1 MKRII
6 LLLLSVML
14 IAGCFAGCEEKEP
27 TPPALTP
34 QPEISDSGETVTYKV
49 SGALSSNMVLQQ
61 NQYIHIWGTSPDT
74 GAYLYGEFMGETRY
88 AQVDDQGKWELMFS
102 AHAYT
107 TEAQT
112 MKIYPKNGQVTEFTD
127 ILIGDVWVV
136 SGQSNAELHMD
147 VTLSYNPEFAEEIS
161 EKDNIRIYYQGL
173 EDVYANM
180 DKCAVPQEDV
190 LNEDYCWEK
199 ASYDV
204 VMKTSAIGYYFAKE
218 VSKHTDIPLGIVMM
232 AAGGYPLKQFMP
244 AELIVQVGLPYG
256 SDIYNAMMHPF
267 AKMPIRGML
276 FYQGENDNWEPEGY
290 ADYLAAFVKYMR
302 QLYGYD
308 FPFYNV
314 QLSSHAGSIVNDWPG
329 LYTIRCEQERAASL
343 IDNSY
348 LAASYD
354 VGVLS
359 DSEPEM
365 AHPYNK
371 KPVGD
376 RLAYLALSEIYA
388 KGSYDIDDW
397 ACPVPDEVKWSDDKA
412 VITFKYVGKG
422 LQIKNGRELL
432 GFSLLDEDNEIICSV
447 RAEITDD
454 DEVTVTIPEKRAGK
468 FAAIGYACEAVA
480 APLTNNLA
488 NSNDLPAVA
497 FKVDKE

>member
-1 MKRII
+1 
-6 LLLLSVML
+6 
-14 IAGCFAGCEEKEP
+14 
-27 TPPALTP
+27 
-34 QPEISDSGETVTYKV
+34 
-49 SGALSSNMVLQQ
+49 
-61 NQYIHIWGTSPDT
+61 
-74 GAYLYGEFMGETRY
+74 
-88 AQVDDQGKWELMFS
+88 
-102 AHAYT
+102 
-107 TEAQT
+107 
-112 MKIYPKNGQVTEFTD
+112 
-127 ILIGDVWVV
+127 
-136 SGQSNAELHMD
+136 
-147 VTLSYNPEFAEEIS
+147 
-161 EKDNIRIYYQGL
+161 
-173 EDVYANM
+173 
-180 DKCAVPQEDV
+180 
-190 LNEDYCWEK
+190 
-199 ASYDV
+199 
-204 VMKTSAIGYYFAKE
+204 
-218 VSKHTDIPLGIVMM
+218 
-232 AAGGYPLKQFMP
+232 
-244 AELIVQVGLPYG
+244 
-256 SDIYNAMMHPF
+256 
-267 AKMPIRGML
+267 
-276 FYQGENDNWEPEGY
+276 
-290 ADYLAAFVKYMR
+290 MR